1 MSYEDST
8 YIGNRLRSI
17 KADINS
23 RLEGLMKVKIS
34 QSRLSFED
42 IDERIEECLRAIAG
56 LEDTIRKN
64 RDMQGLTGIKR
75 KK

>member
-1 MSYEDST
+1 MPTEDPSY
-8 YIGNRLRSI
+8 IVNRLLAI

-34 QSRLSFED
+34 QSRLYFED

-56 LEDTIRKN
+56 LEDTVRKN

>member
-1 MSYEDST
+1 MPTEDPSY
-8 YIGNRLRSI
+8 IVNRLLAI

>member
-1 MSYEDST
+1 MPNEDPSY
-8 YIGNRLRSI
+8 IVNRLLAI

-56 LEDTIRKN
+56 LEDSIRNN
-64 RDMQGLTGIKR
+64 RDMQGLTGIKC